1 MRYNF
6 YGKIEDGKLIFDYPN
21 MMKEAIS
28 CCRDMRVEVTLQK
41 EGADPSLDQ
50 WRYLYAVVYKIF
62 GDNFGWTIDA
72 VDVYMKQKFMAENLI
87 VLPKGLIL
95 TKSSFQREGLVKY
108 MDSCIRFAAEEG
120 IVVPPPDKNWRQELK
135 GK

>member
-1 MRYNF
+1 MKYTY
-6 YGKIEDGKLIFDYPN
+6 YGKIEDGKLVFDYPH
-21 MMKEAIS
+21 MMKDSIVM
-28 CCRDMRVEVTLQK
+28 CPDMRVKVTLEK
-41 EGADPSLDQ
+41 EGTDPSLEQ
-50 WRYLYAVVYKIF
+50 WKYLYAVVYKIF
-62 GDNFGWTIDA
+62 GDNYGWTIDA

-120 IVVPPPDKNWRQELK
+120 VSVPPPNKNWRKELK
-135 GK
+135 G